1 MKKSSIILFSLTFI
15 CLVCFI
21 ILDQSTAIKEKPTDS
36 QDIGMKY
43 ILEDTY
49 TYEEGIL
56 PLTTEIDI
64 PNHPAPLRYEIR
76 EETLQFSTSDGII
89 VQESDL
95 KYPYF
100 RDDSTCADFLNQH
113 YAELLEPYYDQDID
127 YDAYYEDIAY
137 SDQLHLLPYYDDVT
151 IEIQYNMNGYI
162 SLLENKSF
170 FTGGA
175 HPYQDK
181 TTFTIRLSDCKEMEL
196 YDFLSGEKSV
206 IDQLLE
212 HYYLEFVGRYSPDY
226 GDNAPFV
233 LTQDGICVFHSIGDA
248 VELISFVIPYTEED
262 SCVISAQN
270 ALLRL
275 TSPTESTPD
284 DLAQDNTDVLE
295 LSTVLYQ
302 DSVENIA
309 TTLGLQTS
317 STDKYKKC
325 VSGNGLFVGILA
337 DRSTQVGHQLLTNE
351 YHQITD
357 IENTG
362 NMNVSFYGIMIGD
375 RQGDVINSDML
386 MENVTDYDGGVNEEG
401 DSVLTFYF
409 GDAAILWATFHE
421 GILSKYTYEC
431 RETPDLYTDFLEF
444 YEE

>member
-1 MKKSSIILFSLTFI
+1 MKKYIIISFTLLAV
-15 CLVCFI
+15 CLACFI
-21 ILDQSTAIKEKPTDS
+21 ILKQPAAITAEPAGS

-49 TYEEGIL
+49 IYEEEIL

-64 PNHPAPLRYEIR
+64 PNHPAPLNYQIR
-76 EETLQFSTSDGII
+76 EEALQYSTSDGTI
-89 VQESDL
+89 VLESDL

-151 IEIQYNMNGYI
+151 IEMQYNMNGYI

-212 HYYLEFVGRYSPDY
+212 HYYLEFVGRYTPDY
-226 GDNAPFV
+226 GDDAPFV
-233 LTQDGICVFHSIGDA
+233 LTRDGVCVFHSVGEP
-248 VELISFVIPYTEED
+248 V
-262 SCVISAQN
+262 
-270 ALLRL
+270 
-275 TSPTESTPD
+275 
-284 DLAQDNTDVLE
+284 
-295 LSTVLYQ
+295 
-302 DSVENIA
+302 
-309 TTLGLQTS
+309 
-317 STDKYKKC
+317 KK
-325 VSGNGLFVGILA
+325 SL
-337 DRSTQVGHQLLTNE
+337 
-351 YHQITD
+351 
-357 IENTG
+357 
-362 NMNVSFYGIMIGD
+362 
-375 RQGDVINSDML
+375 
-386 MENVTDYDGGVNEEG
+386 
-401 DSVLTFYF
+401 
-409 GDAAILWATFHE
+409 
-421 GILSKYTYEC
+421 
-431 RETPDLYTDFLEF
+431 
-444 YEE
+444 